1 MEAGVILLLLSSLL
15 GRSWTLS
22 FYGDSISVMPLQ
34 KNSDGTLK
42 VTFYH
47 RQNGRSDCQNQTSF
61 FCEGGTCSDFVQ
73 SEVLQMDWDDSD
85 QGRWCQ
91 SEGLTTETVQP
102 NRTTF
107 TLRESGCCWM
117 SNVEG
122 KTSWTSRVD
131 LDLGTRSDSLNL
143 NSCPVST
150 TVPSLRIPQNCFT
163 RIRLLAH
170 DPDGDVVRCRF
181 TSEASVP
188 ANFTLDQSACT
199 LGNAGTVQSGVHV
212 FELLLEDFPSSNI
225 SLTYSDGTSASR
237 GTFNTNSP
245 PLCSVMLQFSV
256 EVLPPISTCVAGS
269 MLPMF
274 LSRTPSHGEMTV
286 MLEKASMPDIDEH
299 YLKLKDPSCS
309 LVSNDTYIMGTMS
322 FSTCGTTLEDKGD
335 YIVFKNEIHSFE
347 RPTEV
352 ITRRKTVQID
362 FSCEFPKTVTI
373 SSYYNLHQSDYI
385 FTESNFG
392 SFGYT
397 FEIFRDGN
405 FTQKVASDAYPVQ
418 VKLMETIYMGIQAN
432 SELPS
437 VSLFV
442 ESCKATPDENPKNS
456 LFYYLIQNGCLK
468 DETVKIH
475 PSNQTSFNFEL
486 QAFKFNG
493 EFDQVY
499 ITCSV
504 ILCEPGSPF
513 SRCSQG
519 CLSNP
524 SRRRRRGLSKETT
537 GHYITQG
544 PLQFVD
550 LAPPIPPKEEKSAGK
565 PRMDPSAEGNPPTA
579 TPETSSSD
587 RSWGIRNVFSV
598 SFSTLVFAGGFA
610 VSLILLAVVLYRFR
624 RRRKSEDQNVL
635 IDSDVDQ

>member
-1 MEAGVILLLLSSLL
+1 
-15 GRSWTLS
+15 
-22 FYGDSISVMPLQ
+22 
-34 KNSDGTLK
+34 
-42 VTFYH
+42 
-47 RQNGRSDCQNQTSF
+47 
-61 FCEGGTCSDFVQ
+61 
-73 SEVLQMDWDDSD
+73 
-85 QGRWCQ
+85 
-91 SEGLTTETVQP
+91 
-102 NRTTF
+102 
-107 TLRESGCCWM
+107 
-117 SNVEG
+117 
-122 KTSWTSRVD
+122 
-131 LDLGTRSDSLNL
+131 
-143 NSCPVST
+143 
-150 TVPSLRIPQNCFT
+150 
-163 RIRLLAH
+163 
-170 DPDGDVVRCRF
+170 
-181 TSEASVP
+181 
-188 ANFTLDQSACT
+188 
-199 LGNAGTVQSGVHV
+199 
-212 FELLLEDFPSSNI
+212 
-225 SLTYSDGTSASR
+225 
-237 GTFNTNSP
+237 
-245 PLCSVMLQFSV
+245 MLQFSV

-274 LSRTPSHGEMTV
+274 LSRTPSHREVLHASPGQTFQLYAQAQAQNSQIRSFQVSGPGNMTREFSTDLTGKAEVILSWTPQRRDLKRLVPVCFTAETTQTQSEMRCVVVMVTRAISTQGNATVACSPNKMTV

-579 TPETSSSD
+579 TPETCSSN

>member
-274 LSRTPSHGEMTV
+274 LSRTPSHGEVLHASPGQTFQLYAQAQAQNSQIRSFQVSGPGNMTREFSTDLTGKAEVILSWTPQWRDLKRLVPVCFTAETTQTQSEMRCVVVMVTRAISTQGNATVTCSPNKMTV

-493 EFDQVY
+493 EFDQVTKKSSEFQNGRIKY
-499 ITCSV
+499 GRSAVPASLDKITGV
-504 ILCEPGSPF
+504 
-513 SRCSQG
+513 
-519 CLSNP
+519 
-524 SRRRRRGLSKETT
+524 
-537 GHYITQG
+537 
-544 PLQFVD
+544 
-550 LAPPIPPKEEKSAGK
+550 
-565 PRMDPSAEGNPPTA
+565 
-579 TPETSSSD
+579 
-587 RSWGIRNVFSV
+587 
-598 SFSTLVFAGGFA
+598 
-610 VSLILLAVVLYRFR
+610 
-624 RRRKSEDQNVL
+624 
-635 IDSDVDQ
+635 